1 MSNMSTDT
9 VDVAGTTVVL
19 LGQIAKGWEVLQPLT
34 VTIQYSD
41 EDGTFITGDEVFYM
55 YGTGGSISESLGDY
69 IKVLTEY
76 YEHLAEDEDEPTK
89 ALFEYVRSYVNA
101 TAL

>member
-1 MSNMSTDT
+1 MSTDT

-89 ALFEYVRSYVNA
+89 TLFEYVRSYVHA